1 MDNIIAFPSHKSHE
15 SHARIPLTSH
25 GVSPQR
31 QLLRSIEQL
40 DRVLTAPAQPREA
53 LEKSLDAH
61 RAALLDLA
69 HRRQQF
75 ELQMRIEENTAQ
87 IRLEAAAYRAMLA
100 GVPESDIYALGE
112 DMAEALSSAMDTVAG
127 A

>member
-15 SHARIPLTSH
+15 SHARIPL
-25 GVSPQR
+25 P
-31 QLLRSIEQL
+31 
-40 DRVLTAPAQPREA
+40 RVDSLPAMTPFTAPERSAPAVTTLLQPREA

-75 ELQMRIEENTAQ
+75 DLQMRIEENTAQ